1 VKYINKVKFQL
12 NVKKIIHILYK
23 IYIFKTWAT
32 LKLQKNQ
39 SQKSERVEVKIL
51 G

>member
-1 VKYINKVKFQL
+1 MKMYNA
-12 NVKKIIHILYK
+12 KKLIIHILYK
-23 IYIFKTWAT
+23 IYFFKTWVT

-39 SQKSERVEVKIL
+39 SKKSEKVVFQML

>member
-1 VKYINKVKFQL
+1 MY
-12 NVKKIIHILYK
+12 NVKHLIIHILYK
-23 IYIFKTWAT
+23 IYFFKTWAT

-39 SQKSERVEVKIL
+39 SQKSEEVVFQNL